1 MQHRLDSI
9 YTDKLDGLITAD
21 EYVRYREQFNTELA
35 ELGTKLSESEDK
47 LTQLEQ
53 RRQNAEYCKSLA
65 AKYTNITELTRQLT
79 EDFVDSIVVGIAD
92 ENGDREVNIS
102 LRV

>member
-9 YTDKLDGLITAD
+9 YTDKLDGLITPD

-35 ELGTKLSESEDK
+35 ELNTKLSESEDK

-53 RRQNAEYCKSLA
+53 RRQNAEYCKALA

-79 EDFVDSIVVGIAD
+79 EDFVDSIVIGIAD